1 MSGVTGWLRPT
12 LGGAPD
18 SPPDGVGDSIGATL
32 EARRGHASTSS
43 LLDFPC
49 DVGVD
54 VRSVAKAGARVTL
67 AVVASLLA
75 LGAVSLGLIH
85 VLGLV

>member
-1 MSGVTGWLRPT
+1 MPWFILAFLALAGLRSAGLIPQVALARMSETANVLTVVSMAALGLGSTCAASPRP
-12 LGGAPD
+12 G
-18 SPPDGVGDSIGATL
+18 
-32 EARRGHASTSS
+32 RG
-43 LLDFPC
+43 
-49 DVGVD
+49 
-54 VRSVAKAGARVTL
+54 VTL